1 MDFNPSGFLFYR
13 VLMQKFLANLILG
26 FYLSQM
32 KPMMWFCRR
41 SYIALKATPHRGVFM
56 KKKSELVAI
65 IAERA
70 ELTKKKAH
78 EVLDIVVETVIDS
91 LKEGDSVA
99 LAGLGTLSVGD
110 RAARNGH
117 NPRTGE
123 AIKIAASKC
132 IKFRQS
138 SKIKQDLNA
147 KKPAKKAK
155 K

>member
-1 MDFNPSGFLFYR
+1 
-13 VLMQKFLANLILG
+13 
-26 FYLSQM
+26 
-32 KPMMWFCRR
+32 
-41 SYIALKATPHRGVFM
+41 M

-70 ELTKKKAH
+70 ELTKKKAD
-78 EVLDIVVETVIDS
+78 EVLDIVVETVIEA

-110 RAARNGH
+110 RAARNGR

-138 SKIKQDLNA
+138 SKIKQELNA
-147 KKPAKKAK
+147 KEPAKKAK

>member
-1 MDFNPSGFLFYR
+1 
-13 VLMQKFLANLILG
+13 
-26 FYLSQM
+26 
-32 KPMMWFCRR
+32 
-41 SYIALKATPHRGVFM
+41 M
-56 KKKSELVAI
+56 KKKSELVAV

-70 ELTKKKAH
+70 ELTKKKAN

-123 AIKIAASKC
+123 AIKIAPSKC

-138 SKIKQDLNA
+138 SNIKQDLNPTNPA
-147 KKPAKKAK
+147 KKPKHYLPLSSFSLNPKPASLGLFVWC
-155 K
+155 

>member
-1 MDFNPSGFLFYR
+1 MKSIGASFLSFT
-13 VLMQKFLANLILG
+13 VKKFLERLLIG

-32 KPMMWFCRR
+32 KPMIWFCRR
-41 SYIALKATPHRGVFM
+41 SYTALKATPHRGVFM
-56 KKKSELVAI
+56 KKKSELVAV

-70 ELTKKKAH
+70 ELTKKKAN
-78 EVLDIVVETVIDS
+78 EVLDIVVETVIES